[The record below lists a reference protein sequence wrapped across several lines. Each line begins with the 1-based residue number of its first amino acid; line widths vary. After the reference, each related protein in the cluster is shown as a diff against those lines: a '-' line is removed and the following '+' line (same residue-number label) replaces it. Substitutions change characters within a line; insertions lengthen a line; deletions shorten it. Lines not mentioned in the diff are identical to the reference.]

1 MTLSQIKDILKKFWF
16 VILVGCIFIGFAVYF
31 AWDTNKDK
39 LSGKTVDGKDVIF
52 SSDDTNY
59 TADEYYE
66 KLFKTASGDTTLG
79 IQQLYNLLEYEVLDR
94 VDANEDLEKQAEETT
109 EQLVATLKES
119 YGSSYETLIGAQ
131 LTQLGYEGGAEDFEE
146 FQLNM
151 LKRNKLMAQ
160 YIKNHPELFDA
171 IYEKEKPR
179 EISHILVM
187 VSDDASEEAKAKA
200 EEKKEKIT
208 KELKE
213 GKSFAKVAK
222 KYSDDEASKVDGG
235 SLGMQLNSA
244 NLVEAFKKAAWELKE
259 GETSEWVKTE
269 YGYHL
274 IKVDCADKKKLLK
287 NKNNEAAIVSAVM
300 AKNTNLSTLVIW
312 EKAKEMDLEI
322 KDKDIKAA
330 LMAFIGV
337 EK

>member
-1 MTLSQIKDILKKFWF
+1 MTLSQVKDILKKFWF

-39 LSGKTVDGKDVIF
+39 LSGKTADGKDVIF
-52 SSDDTNY
+52 STDDTNY

-66 KLFKTASGDTTLG
+66 KLFSTTSEDTTLG

-94 VDANEDLEKQAEETT
+94 IDASDELENQAEETT

-119 YGSSYETLIGAQ
+119 YGSSYETLIGTQ
-131 LTQLGYEGGAEDFEE
+131 LVQLGYNGGVDDFEE

-151 LKRNKLMAQ
+151 LKRTELMSQ
-160 YIKNHPELFDA
+160 YIKDHKELFDA
-171 IYEKEKPR
+171 VYEAEKPR

-200 EEKKEKIT
+200 EEKKETIM
-208 KELKE
+208 KELKD

-222 KYSDDEASKVDGG
+222 KYTDDEASKEDGG

-244 NLVEAFKKAAWELKE
+244 NLVE
-259 GETSEWVKTE
+259 
-269 YGYHL
+269 
-274 IKVDCADKKKLLK
+274 
-287 NKNNEAAIVSAVM
+287 
-300 AKNTNLSTLVIW
+300 
-312 EKAKEMDLEI
+312 
-322 KDKDIKAA
+322 
-330 LMAFIGV
+330 
-337 EK
+337 